1 MIDLQITDQIA
12 TITLSRA
19 DKYNAFTEPMAMQMQ
34 EALDK
39 CKEPDV
45 RCIVIRGAGKAFCAG
60 QDLEEATAPDA
71 KPIDAIVEDHYNP
84 IVLRLRE
91 IEKPV
96 VAAVHGIA
104 AGAGANLALAC
115 DIVIASESASFLQ
128 AFSKIGLVPDTG
140 GTWILPRLVGYAK
153 ATALMMLAERVSAT
167 DAEKMGMI
175 YKAVP
180 DADFEATVQ
189 KLTHDLAHM
198 PTRGLGLTKRALNR
212 SEDNSLENQ
221 LGIEKQLQAIAFG
234 TRDSQEGII
243 AFKQKRKAI
252 FTGE

>member
-19 DKYNAFTEPMAMQMQ
+19 DKFNAFTEPMAMQMQ
-34 EALDK
+34 EALEK

-104 AGAGANLALAC
+104 AGAARY
-115 DIVIASESASFLQ
+115 IIHYLQ
-128 AFSKIGLVPDTG
+128 LV
-140 GTWILPRLVGYAK
+140 RA
-153 ATALMMLAERVSAT
+153 AR
-167 DAEKMGMI
+167 
-175 YKAVP
+175 
-180 DADFEATVQ
+180 ADC
-189 KLTHDLAHM
+189 
-198 PTRGLGLTKRALNR
+198 G
-212 SEDNSLENQ
+212 S
-221 LGIEKQLQAIAFG
+221 
-234 TRDSQEGII
+234 
-243 AFKQKRKAI
+243 
-252 FTGE
+252 